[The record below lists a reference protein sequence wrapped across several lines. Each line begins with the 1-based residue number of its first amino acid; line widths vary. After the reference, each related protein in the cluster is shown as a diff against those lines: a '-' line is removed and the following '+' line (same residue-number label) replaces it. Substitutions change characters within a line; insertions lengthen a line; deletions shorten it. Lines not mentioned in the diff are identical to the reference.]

1 MPKYARPPPPWSAWP
16 FAVAMAGALVYGLV
30 YFVFSLPLLAV
41 PLLTIGAALTVFRV
55 KRERRRKDNL
65 IAERDGESICQ
76 FARSFDRH
84 RVDTWVIR
92 AVYEQLQ
99 LHLGTEKPLPIR
111 AADSLAHDL
120 RIDDEDLDMDLAGEI
135 FQRTG
140 RSIKHTD
147 RNPYFGEVRTV
158 ADLVH
163 FVNEQ
168 PKAS

>member
-1 MPKYARPPPPWSAWP
+1 M
-16 FAVAMAGALVYGLV
+16 VGALVYCFAL
-30 YFVFSLPLLAV
+30 FILSLPLLAA
-41 PLLTIGAALTVFRV
+41 PLLAVGAALIFFGA
-55 KRERRRKDNL
+55 KQEKRRKDDL

-99 LHLGTEKPLPIR
+99 SHLGTQKPLPIR

-120 RIDDEDLDMDLAGEI
+120 RVDDEDLDMDVAEKI
-135 FQRTG
+135 FRRTG
-140 RSIKHTD
+140 RSMKHTD
-147 RNPYFGEVRTV
+147 QNPYFGKVRTV
-158 ADLVH
+158 ADLVY

-168 PKAS
+168 PKVEHDPADRLRRGI